1 MALMRYYVDTR
12 IVGSIASRF
21 VATFAHGLPGI
32 PNVCNAQFAVASG
45 SQANWLGGIACLYDI
60 SNVSIYNSG
69 DRDSGDLQVTT
80 MLFHSIIQ

>member
-12 IVGSIASRF
+12 IVGSIASRN

-32 PNVCNAQFAVASG
+32 PNVCNAQFAVASA
-45 SQANWLGGIACLYDI
+45 SQANWLGGIACLYDAT
-60 SNVSIYNSG
+60 NVSIYNSG
-69 DRDSGDLQVTT
+69 DVACGDLQVTT